1 MPLVFKA
8 SSTKGALF
16 RRFYSELLCS
26 DLSWQIEVSL
36 HWTDKF
42 VFSKFPRFYFG
53 WKPPFAYTTFMQD
66 RWWKS
71 RWFKSKIW
79 SMLFAAYIPVE
90 QEVTVTVIMVA
101 FSIFTRFWCAS
112 THIQSKPSS
121 NFALRPEPS
130 PESRQQGG
138 FTFVQ
143 GGLDNQ
149 IWQNFHWFIVFQFSI
164 WGLEALFGGAKPTKA
179 PPWRWDRLRHKLP
192 KLVYKTCG
200 YKRRGSYPIF
210 ERLIDV
216 CSW

>member
-26 DLSWQIEVSL
+26 DLSRQIEVNL
-36 HWTDKF
+36 HWIDKFLKF

-53 WKPPFAYTTFMQD
+53 WKPPFSYKTFVQD

-71 RWFKSKIW
+71 RWFKSKIC

-90 QEVTVTVIMVA
+90 QEVIVTVNMVA
-101 FSIFTRFWCAS
+101 FSIFTRFWCTS

-138 FTFVQ
+138 LTFVRGTLRSCR
-143 GGLDNQ
+143 GGLTFKFD
-149 IWQNFHWFIVFQFSI
+149 
-164 WGLEALFGGAKPTKA
+164 K
-179 PPWRWDRLRHKLP
+179 
-192 KLVYKTCG
+192 
-200 YKRRGSYPIF
+200 IF
-210 ERLIDV
+210 TDL
-216 CSW
+216 